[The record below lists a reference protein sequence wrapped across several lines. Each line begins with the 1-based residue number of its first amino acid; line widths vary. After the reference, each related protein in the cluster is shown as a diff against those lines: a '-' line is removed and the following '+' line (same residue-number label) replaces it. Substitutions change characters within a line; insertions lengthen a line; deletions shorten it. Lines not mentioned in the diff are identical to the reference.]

1 MVADAKFIRGV
12 AMIALAMTAATALVA
27 AAPQEPAA
35 DIIIR
40 GGTVYP
46 GNAAPFRGDIAI
58 RADRII
64 YVGPKAPGG
73 AKKVIDATGLVV
85 APGFIDPHTHADE
98 ALASNDPA
106 ARLVL
111 PFLMQGVTTAF
122 IGVDGHG
129 DTNVARS
136 FGHIVAKDT
145 IAGRTSAHSDRD
157 VGINFASYVGFGDVR
172 KQVIGEA
179 DRAPTARELTQMADL
194 VSDAMCQGAL
204 GLSTGLFYAP
214 QSFAKSD
221 EVVTLA
227 RAAAAKGGI
236 YDTHLRDE
244 SSYSIGLD
252 DAIEE
257 ALMIGREASIPVHIA
272 HIKALGVDVHG
283 QAPAII
289 ALIEAA
295 QRAGQVVHA
304 DQYAWSASHTS
315 LSAALIPRSA
325 QDGGRSAMLKRFGD
339 APTMERMRPE
349 IAENLRRR
357 GGAASLLITSGPADA
372 QGKTLEAIATEQ
384 GVDPVAAAIAIL
396 KQSEARVASFN
407 QNENDIAAFMLRP
420 WVVTSSDATLG
431 HPRYYGSFARKY
443 ATYVQDEKVMSL
455 KAFIDQSTAAAASM
469 FRLEG
474 RGQLKVGAFADVI
487 AFDPK
492 SFAPRADYANP
503 FLLAT
508 GMQMVLVNGQVAIEN
523 GAPTG
528 VAAGRPLPRQPIAG
542 TCLPD
547 PTIRPARSN

>member
-1 MVADAKFIRGV
+1 MVDAKFMRGV
-12 AMIALAMTAATALVA
+12 ARIALAITAAGALIGA
-27 AAPQEPAA
+27 AAQEPAT
-35 DIIIR
+35 DIVIR
-40 GGTVYP
+40 GGTIYP
-46 GNAAPFRGDIAI
+46 GNAEPFRGDVAI
-58 RADRII
+58 RADRIV
-64 YVGPKAPGG
+64 YVGPKAPGR
-73 AKKVIDATGLVV
+73 AKKVIDATGLIV
-85 APGFIDPHTHADE
+85 APGFIDPHTHADA

-122 IGVDGHG
+122 IGVDGYG
-129 DTNVARS
+129 DADVARA
-136 FGHIVAKDT
+136 FGRT
-145 IAGRTSAHSDRD
+145 IADEASGGVSSAKSERET
-157 VGINFASYVGFGDVR
+157 GINFASYVGFGDVR
-172 KQVIGEA
+172 RRVIGEA
-179 DRAPTARELTQMADL
+179 DRAPTVRELTQMASL
-194 VSDAMCQGAL
+194 VTDAMCQGAL

-244 SSYSIGLD
+244 SSYTIGLHK
-252 DAIEE
+252 AIEE
-257 ALMIGREASIPVHIA
+257 ALRIGREANIPVHIA

-289 ALIEAA
+289 AMIEAA

-325 QDGGRSAMLKRFGD
+325 QDGGRDAMLRRFNDG
-339 APTMERMRPE
+339 PSMESMRSE

-357 GGAASLLITSGPADA
+357 GGAASLLVTSGPADA
-372 QGKTLEAIATEQ
+372 QGKTLEAVAKEQ
-384 GVDPVAAAIAIL
+384 GVDPVVAAIEIL

-443 ATYVQDEKVMSL
+443 TTYVKDKKVMSL
-455 KAFIDQSTAAAASM
+455 QAFIDQSTAAAAAM
-469 FRLEG
+469 FSLEG

-508 GMQMVLVNGQVAIEN
+508 GMRTVVVNGKVAIDN

-542 TCLPD
+542 TC
-547 PTIRPARSN
+547 R

>member
-1 MVADAKFIRGV
+1 VADAKFIRGV
-12 AMIALAMTAATALVA
+12 AMIALAVTAATALVA

-46 GNAAPFRGDIAI
+46 GNVAPFLGDIAI

-73 AKKVIDATGLVV
+73 AKKIIDATGLVV

-98 ALASNDPA
+98 ALASTDPA
-106 ARLVL
+106 ERLVL

-129 DTNVARS
+129 DPNVART
-136 FGHIVAKDT
+136 FGHMVAKET

-157 VGINFASYVGFGDVR
+157 FGINFASYVGFGDVR
-172 KQVIGEA
+172 KQVIGE
-179 DRAPTARELTQMADL
+179 DNRAPTARELTQMADL

-204 GLSTGLFYAP
+204 GLSTGLFYVP
-214 QSFAKSD
+214 QSFAKSG
-221 EVVTLA
+221 EVLTLA

-244 SSYSIGLD
+244 SSYSIGLH

-357 GGAASLLITSGPADA
+357 GGAASLLITSGSADA

-407 QNENDIAAFMLRP
+407 QSENDIAAFMLRP

-443 ATYVQDEKVMSL
+443 ATYVKDKKVMSL
-455 KAFIDQSTAAAASM
+455 QAFIDQSTSTTAAM
-469 FRLEG
+469 FALKG

-528 VAAGRPLPRQPIAG
+528 IAAGWPLPRQPIAG
-542 TCLPD
+542 AC
-547 PTIRPARSN
+547 R

>member
-1 MVADAKFIRGV
+1 MVDAKFMRGV
-12 AMIALAMTAATALVA
+12 ARIALAITAAGALIGA
-27 AAPQEPAA
+27 AAQEPAT
-35 DIIIR
+35 DIVIR
-40 GGTVYP
+40 GGTIYP
-46 GNAAPFRGDIAI
+46 GNAAPFRGDVAI
-58 RADRII
+58 RADRIV
-64 YVGPKAPGG
+64 YVGPKAPGR
-73 AKKVIDATGLVV
+73 AKKVIDATGLIV
-85 APGFIDPHTHADE
+85 APGFIDPHTHADA

-122 IGVDGHG
+122 TGVDGYG
-129 DTNVARS
+129 DADVARA
-136 FGHIVAKDT
+136 FGRT
-145 IAGRTSAHSDRD
+145 IADEASGGVSSAKSERET
-157 VGINFASYVGFGDVR
+157 GINFASYVGFGDVR
-172 KQVIGEA
+172 RRVIGEA
-179 DRAPTARELTQMADL
+179 DRAPTVRELTQMASL
-194 VSDAMCQGAL
+194 VTDAMCQGAL

-244 SSYSIGLD
+244 SSYTIGLHG
-252 DAIEE
+252 AIEE
-257 ALMIGREASIPVHIA
+257 ALRIGREANIPVHIA

-289 ALIEAA
+289 AMIEAA

-325 QDGGRSAMLKRFGD
+325 QDGGRDAMLRRFNDG
-339 APTMERMRPE
+339 PSMESMRSE

-357 GGAASLLITSGPADA
+357 GGAASLLVTSGPADA
-372 QGKTLEAIATEQ
+372 QGKTLEAVAKEQ
-384 GVDPVAAAIAIL
+384 GVDPVVAAIEIL

-443 ATYVQDEKVMSL
+443 TTYVKDKKVMSL
-455 KAFIDQSTAAAASM
+455 QAFIDQSTAAAAAM
-469 FRLEG
+469 FSLEG

-508 GMQMVLVNGQVAIEN
+508 GMRMVVVNGKVAIDN

-542 TCLPD
+542 TC
-547 PTIRPARSN
+547 R

>member
-1 MVADAKFIRGV
+1 MADAKFMKRV
-12 AMIALAMTAATALVA
+12 ARIALAVAAASGLVA
-27 AAPQEPAA
+27 AAAQEPPA
-35 DIIIR
+35 DIVIR
-40 GGTVYP
+40 GGTIYP

-73 AKKVIDATGLVV
+73 AKKVINATGLIV

-98 ALASNDPA
+98 ALASRDPA
-106 ARLVL
+106 ARLAL

-129 DTNVARS
+129 DTHIAR
-136 FGHIVAKDT
+136 T
-145 IAGRTSAHSDRD
+145 LGRTVADETTAGAPSAGSERD
-157 VGINFASYVGFGDVR
+157 VGINVASYVGFGDVR
-172 KQVIGEA
+172 KQVIGET
-179 DRAPTARELTQMADL
+179 DRAPTAAEMTQLVDL

-214 QSFAKSD
+214 QSFAKRD
-221 EVVTLA
+221 EVVALA
-227 RAAAAKGGI
+227 QAAAAKGGI
-236 YDTHLRDE
+236 YDSHLRDE
-244 SSYSIGLD
+244 SSYTIGLH

-257 ALMIGREASIPVHIA
+257 ALKIGREARIPVHIA

-289 ALIEAA
+289 AMIEAA

-304 DQYAWSASHTS
+304 DQYAWSASHTG
-315 LSAALIPRSA
+315 LSAAVIPRSA
-325 QDGGRSAMLKRFGD
+325 QDGGRAAMLKRFDD
-339 APTMERMRPE
+339 APTMDRMRPE
-349 IAENLRRR
+349 ILENLRRR
-357 GGAASLLITSGPADA
+357 GGAASLLITSGPANA
-372 QGKTLEAIATEQ
+372 QGKTLEAFAKEQ
-384 GVDPVAAAIAIL
+384 GVDPVAATIAIL

-407 QNENDIAAFMLRP
+407 QSENDIAAFMLRP

-443 ATYVQDEKVMSL
+443 ATYVTDAKVMSL
-455 KAFIDQSTAAAASM
+455 QAFIDQSTSTTAAM
-469 FRLEG
+469 FGLEG

-492 SFAPRADYANP
+492 TFASRADYANP

-508 GMQMVLVNGQVAIEN
+508 GMRTVVVNGQVAVEN

-528 VAAGRPLPRQPIAG
+528 VAAGRPLPRKPTAG
-542 TCLPD
+542 TCQ
-547 PTIRPARSN
+547 

>member
-1 MVADAKFIRGV
+1 VADAKFIRGV
-12 AMIALAMTAATALVA
+12 AMIALAVTAATALVA
-27 AAPQEPAA
+27 VAPQEPAA

-46 GNAAPFRGDIAI
+46 GNVAPFLGDIAI

-73 AKKVIDATGLVV
+73 AKKIIDATGLVV

-129 DTNVARS
+129 DPNVARTL
-136 FGHIVAKDT
+136 GHMVAKET

-157 VGINFASYVGFGDVR
+157 FGINFASYVGLGDVR
-172 KQVIGEA
+172 KQVIGE
-179 DRAPTARELTQMADL
+179 DNRMPTARELTQMADL

-221 EVVTLA
+221 EVIALA

-236 YDTHLRDE
+236 YDSHLRDE
-244 SSYSIGLD
+244 SSYTIGLH
-252 DAIEE
+252 DAIED
-257 ALMIGREASIPVHIA
+257 ALTIGREARIPVHIA

-283 QAPAII
+283 HAPSII
-289 ALIEAA
+289 AMIESA

-304 DQYAWSASHTS
+304 DQYAWSASHTG
-315 LSAALIPRSA
+315 LSAAVIPRSA
-325 QDGGRSAMLKRFGD
+325 QDGGRAAMLKRFDD
-339 APTMERMRPE
+339 APTMEKMRPE

-357 GGAASLLITSGPADA
+357 GGAASLLITSGSADA

-407 QNENDIAAFMLRP
+407 QSENDIAAFMMRP

-443 ATYVQDEKVMSL
+443 ATYVKDKKVMSL
-455 KAFIDQSTAAAASM
+455 QAFIDQSTSTTAAM
-469 FRLEG
+469 FALKG

-508 GMQMVLVNGQVAIEN
+508 GMQMVLVNGQLAIEN

-528 VAAGRPLPRQPIAG
+528 IAAGRPLPRQPIAG
-542 TCLPD
+542 AC
-547 PTIRPARSN
+547 R

>member
-1 MVADAKFIRGV
+1 MVDAKFMRGV
-12 AMIALAMTAATALVA
+12 ARIALAITAAGALIGA
-27 AAPQEPAA
+27 AAQEPAT
-35 DIIIR
+35 DIVIR
-40 GGTVYP
+40 GGTIYP
-46 GNAAPFRGDIAI
+46 GNAAPFRGDVAI
-58 RADRII
+58 RADRIV
-64 YVGPKAPGG
+64 YVGPKAPGR
-73 AKKVIDATGLVV
+73 AKKVIDATGLIV
-85 APGFIDPHTHADE
+85 APGFIDPHTHADA

-122 IGVDGHG
+122 TGVDGYG
-129 DTNVARS
+129 DADVARA
-136 FGHIVAKDT
+136 FGRT
-145 IAGRTSAHSDRD
+145 IADEASGGVSSAKPERET
-157 VGINFASYVGFGDVR
+157 GINFASYVGFGDVR
-172 KQVIGEA
+172 RRVIGEA
-179 DRAPTARELTQMADL
+179 DRAPTVRELTQMASL
-194 VSDAMCQGAL
+194 VTDAMCQGAL

-214 QSFAKSD
+214 QSFAKSG

-244 SSYSIGLD
+244 SSYTIGLHG
-252 DAIEE
+252 AIEE
-257 ALMIGREASIPVHIA
+257 ALRIGREANIPVHIA

-289 ALIEAA
+289 AMIEAA

-315 LSAALIPRSA
+315 LSAALIPRRA
-325 QDGGRSAMLKRFGD
+325 QDGGRDAMLKRFDDG
-339 APTMERMRPE
+339 PSMESMRSE

-372 QGKTLEAIATEQ
+372 QGKTLEAVAKEQ
-384 GVDPVAAAIAIL
+384 GVDPVVAAIAIL

-443 ATYVQDEKVMSL
+443 ATYVKDQKVMSL
-455 KAFIDQSTAAAASM
+455 QAFIDQSTATAAAM
-469 FRLEG
+469 FSLEG

-487 AFDPK
+487 AFEPK
-492 SFAPRADYANP
+492 TFASRADYANP

-508 GMQMVLVNGQVAIEN
+508 GMRTVVVNGKVAIDN

-542 TCLPD
+542 TC
-547 PTIRPARSN
+547 R

>member
-1 MVADAKFIRGV
+1 MVDAKFMRGV
-12 AMIALAMTAATALVA
+12 ARIALAITAAGALIGA
-27 AAPQEPAA
+27 AAQEPAT
-35 DIIIR
+35 DIVIR
-40 GGTVYP
+40 GGTIYP
-46 GNAAPFRGDIAI
+46 GNAAPFRGDVAI
-58 RADRII
+58 RADRIV
-64 YVGPKAPGG
+64 YVGPKAPGR
-73 AKKVIDATGLVV
+73 AKKVIDATGLIV
-85 APGFIDPHTHADE
+85 APGFIDPHTHADA

-122 IGVDGHG
+122 TGVDGYG
-129 DTNVARS
+129 DADVARA
-136 FGHIVAKDT
+136 FGRT
-145 IAGRTSAHSDRD
+145 IADEASGGVSSAKSERET
-157 VGINFASYVGFGDVR
+157 GINFASYVGFGDVR
-172 KQVIGEA
+172 RRVIGEA
-179 DRAPTARELTQMADL
+179 DRAPTVRELTQMASL
-194 VSDAMCQGAL
+194 VTDAMCQGAL

-244 SSYSIGLD
+244 SSYTIGLHG
-252 DAIEE
+252 AIEE
-257 ALMIGREASIPVHIA
+257 ALRIGREANIPVHIA

-289 ALIEAA
+289 AMIEAA

-325 QDGGRSAMLKRFGD
+325 QDGGRDAMLKRFDDG
-339 APTMERMRPE
+339 PSMESMRSE

-372 QGKTLEAIATEQ
+372 QGKTLEAVAKEQ
-384 GVDPVAAAIAIL
+384 GVDPVVAAIAIL

-443 ATYVQDEKVMSL
+443 ATYVKDEKVMSL
-455 KAFIDQSTAAAASM
+455 QAFIDQSTAAAAAM
-469 FRLEG
+469 FSLDG

-508 GMQMVLVNGQVAIEN
+508 GMRMVVVNGKVAIEN

-542 TCLPD
+542 TC
-547 PTIRPARSN
+547 R

>member
-1 MVADAKFIRGV
+1 MVDAKFMRGV
-12 AMIALAMTAATALVA
+12 ARIALAITAAGALIGA
-27 AAPQEPAA
+27 AAQEPAT
-35 DIIIR
+35 DIVIR
-40 GGTVYP
+40 GGTIYP
-46 GNAAPFRGDIAI
+46 GNAAPFRGDVAI
-58 RADRII
+58 RADRIV
-64 YVGPKAPGG
+64 YVGPKAPGR
-73 AKKVIDATGLVV
+73 AKKVIDATGLIV
-85 APGFIDPHTHADE
+85 APGFIDPHTHADA

-122 IGVDGHG
+122 TGVDGYG
-129 DTNVARS
+129 DADVARA
-136 FGHIVAKDT
+136 FGRT
-145 IAGRTSAHSDRD
+145 IADEASGGVSSAKPERET
-157 VGINFASYVGFGDVR
+157 GINFASYVGFGDVR
-172 KQVIGEA
+172 RRVIGEA
-179 DRAPTARELTQMADL
+179 DRAPTVRELTQMADL

-244 SSYSIGLD
+244 SSYTIGLHG
-252 DAIEE
+252 AIEE
-257 ALMIGREASIPVHIA
+257 ALRIGREANIPVHIA

-289 ALIEAA
+289 AMIEAA

-315 LSAALIPRSA
+315 LSAALIPRRA
-325 QDGGRSAMLKRFGD
+325 QDGGRDAMLKRFDDG
-339 APTMERMRPE
+339 PSMESMRSE

-372 QGKTLEAIATEQ
+372 QGKTLEAVAKEQ
-384 GVDPVAAAIAIL
+384 GVDPVVAAIAIL

-443 ATYVQDEKVMSL
+443 ATYVKDQKVMSL
-455 KAFIDQSTAAAASM
+455 QAFIDQSTATAAAM
-469 FRLEG
+469 FSLEG

-487 AFDPK
+487 AFEPK
-492 SFAPRADYANP
+492 TFASRADYANP

-508 GMQMVLVNGQVAIEN
+508 GMRTVVVNGKVAIDN

-542 TCLPD
+542 TC
-547 PTIRPARSN
+547 R

>member
-1 MVADAKFIRGV
+1 MADAKFMRGV
-12 AMIALAMTAATALVA
+12 ARIALAMTAAAALVA
-27 AAPQEPAA
+27 AAAQEPAA
-35 DIIIR
+35 DIVIR
-40 GGTVYP
+40 GGTIYP
-46 GNAAPFRGDIAI
+46 GNAAPFRGDVAI
-58 RADRII
+58 RADRIV
-64 YVGPKAPGG
+64 YVGSKAPGG
-73 AKKVIDATGLVV
+73 AKRVIDATGLVV
-85 APGFIDPHTHADE
+85 APGFIDPHTHADQ
-98 ALASNDPA
+98 ALASSDPA

-122 IGVDGHG
+122 IGVDGYG
-129 DTNVARS
+129 DPNIARTLGRNVAEE
-136 FGHIVAKDT
+136 
-145 IAGRTSAHSDRD
+145 TSGGSPSANSERD
-157 VGINFASYVGFGDVR
+157 FGINFASYVGFGNVR
-172 KQVIGEA
+172 KRVIGEA
-179 DRAPTARELTQMADL
+179 DRAPIASELTQMAGL

-227 RAAAAKGGI
+227 RAAAEKGGI

-244 SSYSIGLD
+244 SSYTIGLH

-257 ALMIGREASIPVHIA
+257 ALRIGREARIPVHIA

-289 ALIEAA
+289 AMIEAA

-315 LSAALIPRSA
+315 LSAALIPRRA
-325 QDGGRSAMLKRFGD
+325 QDGGRDAMLKRFGD
-339 APTMERMRPE
+339 APTMDKMRPE
-349 IAENLRRR
+349 ILENLRRR
-357 GGAASLLITSGPADA
+357 GGAASLLITSGPAGA
-372 QGKTLEAIATEQ
+372 QGKTLEAITKEQ
-384 GVDPVAAAIAIL
+384 GVDPVVATIAIL
-396 KQSEARVASFN
+396 KQREARVASFN
-407 QNENDIAAFMLRP
+407 QSENDIAAFMRRP
-420 WVVTSSDATLG
+420 WVVTSSDATIG

-443 ATYVQDEKVMSL
+443 ATYVKDEKVISL
-455 KAFIDQSTAAAASM
+455 QAFIDQSTAAAAAM
-469 FRLEG
+469 FSLEG

-492 SFAPRADYANP
+492 TFAPRADYANP

-508 GMQMVLVNGQVAIEN
+508 GMRMVLVNGQVAIEN

-542 TCLPD
+542 SC
-547 PTIRPARSN
+547 R

>member
-1 MVADAKFIRGV
+1 MVDAKFMRGV
-12 AMIALAMTAATALVA
+12 ARIALAITAAGALIGA
-27 AAPQEPAA
+27 AAQEPAT
-35 DIIIR
+35 DIVIR
-40 GGTVYP
+40 GGTIYP
-46 GNAAPFRGDIAI
+46 GNAAPFRGDVAI
-58 RADRII
+58 RADRIV
-64 YVGPKAPGG
+64 YVGPKAPGR
-73 AKKVIDATGLVV
+73 AKKVIDATGLIV
-85 APGFIDPHTHADE
+85 APGFIDPHTHADA

-122 IGVDGHG
+122 IGVDGYG
-129 DTNVARS
+129 DADVARA
-136 FGHIVAKDT
+136 FGRT
-145 IAGRTSAHSDRD
+145 IADEASGGVSSAKSERET
-157 VGINFASYVGFGDVR
+157 GINFASYVGFGDVR
-172 KQVIGEA
+172 RRVIGEA
-179 DRAPTARELTQMADL
+179 DRAPTVRELTQMASL
-194 VSDAMCQGAL
+194 VTDAMCQGAL

-244 SSYSIGLD
+244 SSYTIGLHK
-252 DAIEE
+252 AIEE
-257 ALMIGREASIPVHIA
+257 ALRIGREANIPVHIA

-289 ALIEAA
+289 AMIEAA

-325 QDGGRSAMLKRFGD
+325 QDGGRDAMLRRFNDG
-339 APTMERMRPE
+339 PSMESMRSE

-357 GGAASLLITSGPADA
+357 GGAASLLVTSGPADA
-372 QGKTLEAIATEQ
+372 QGKTLEAVAKEQ
-384 GVDPVAAAIAIL
+384 GVDPVVAAIEIL

-443 ATYVQDEKVMSL
+443 TTYVKDKKVMSL
-455 KAFIDQSTAAAASM
+455 QAFIDQSTAAAAAM
-469 FRLEG
+469 FSLEG

-508 GMQMVLVNGQVAIEN
+508 GMRTVVVNGKVAIDN

-542 TCLPD
+542 TC
-547 PTIRPARSN
+547 R